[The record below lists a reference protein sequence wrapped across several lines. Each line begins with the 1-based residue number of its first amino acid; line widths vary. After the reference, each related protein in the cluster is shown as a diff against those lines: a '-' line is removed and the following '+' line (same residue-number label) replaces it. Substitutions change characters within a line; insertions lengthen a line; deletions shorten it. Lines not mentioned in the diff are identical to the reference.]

1 MKYWLSVF
9 GATVATAGVLLFPPQ
24 SAGEAAVDFVDEAG
38 VTIIWTSD
46 ERNCGAQLGTGAGG
60 CFRHETPG
68 VVYVSP
74 GMTDSVTE
82 FIVYHEYAHSLGIL
96 DECEADRYAVEKG
109 ADKTLAPYLP
119 NC

>member
-1 MKYWLSVF
+1 MKYLLSLAMSV
-9 GATVATAGVLLFPPQ
+9 TALLGVLLFPTQ
-24 SAGEAAVDFVDEAG
+24 SAGEAAVAVVEEAG

-109 ADKTLAPYLP
+109 ADKSLAPYLP